1 MARKCFISSYLTV
14 CLVLFKENEGSMRLA
29 KEIWVSL
36 QTDTANTTANFF
48 KRNRNVHELLH
59 CLRAITE
66 LKIIVRD
73 EEMSAS

>member
-1 MARKCFISSYLTV
+1 
-14 CLVLFKENEGSMRLA
+14 MRLA

-36 QTDTANTTANFF
+36 QTDTANTTDYSKLSF